1 MDAPGESVLP
11 AGEAQALAGVA
22 EGAGTLRRPDDLP
35 VGDADGGEDQPD
47 QQRARHQHEVDDGD
61 GKGNGGRRDPEAQGG
76 SRAAEPPPGREPL
89 DDEGGG
95 GGRGAEAAE
104 GGIDRVGGHPGNIW
118 DPMRRAAPS
127 DRQALTAALDALRR
141 IVRVL
146 RQSSARTERELGI
159 GGAQLF
165 VLHQLAE
172 SPAGSVN
179 ELAERTYTHQ
189 SSVSVVVRRLV
200 EQGLVA
206 RRPAATDARRRELR
220 LTTAGRRLV
229 ERATPPAQVR
239 LIQGLGGLG
248 REELGRLSRS
258 LRRVVQGMGA
268 TGEPPSMLF
277 TEGAERRRT
286 GRRR

>member
-1 MDAPGESVLP
+1 M
-11 AGEAQALAGVA
+11 Q
-22 EGAGTLRRPDDLP
+22 
-35 VGDADGGEDQPD
+35 
-47 QQRARHQHEVDDGD
+47 
-61 GKGNGGRRDPEAQGG
+61 
-76 SRAAEPPPGREPL
+76 
-89 DDEGGG
+89 
-95 GGRGAEAAE
+95 
-104 GGIDRVGGHPGNIW
+104 
-118 DPMRRAAPS
+118 RAAPS

-165 VLHQLAE
+165 VLHQLAA

-206 RRPAATDARRRELR
+206 RRPATDDARRRELR

-229 ERATPPAQVR
+229 ERAPLPAQVR
-239 LIQGLGGLG
+239 LIQGLGALG
-248 REELGRLSRS
+248 SEELPRLSRS

-268 TGEPPSMLF
+268 AGEPPSMLF
-277 TEGAERRRT
+277 AENADRRRAR
-286 GRRR
+286 GRR